1 MSAKQLIFGADARKR
16 ILVGVTKLSEAV
28 SATMGP
34 KGRNILIERK
44 YGAPTVTKDG
54 VSVAKEIELEDPFEN
69 MGAQLVKEA
78 ATKTNDAAGD
88 GTTTAT
94 VLAHAIM
101 TAGLKH
107 LVSGSNAIS
116 IKRGID
122 KAVAT
127 VTAELDGMS
136 KDVSSPDEYKAIA
149 TISAQDEEI
158 GEVIAEVI
166 DEAGKDGV
174 ITVEAGQTLG
184 IEKEYVEGMQFDNG
198 YISPYFVTD
207 TSRMEAVFENASILI
222 TDSKIGSIQEILP
235 LLEGLAQQGKKE
247 IVILSENIEGE
258 ALATLV
264 VNKLRGT
271 FSALAIK
278 APAFGDRRKDI
289 LKDIAALTGG
299 RVISEDTG
307 LKLENTTVD
316 DLGSAQKVVCTKD
329 STVIIGGA
337 GKKED
342 IERRIGEIKV
352 AIDNSS
358 SEFDA
363 QKLQER
369 LAKLTGGVA
378 VIRVGAA
385 TEVEQ
390 KEKQHRVEDALSAT
404 RAAADEGIVPGGGTA
419 YIRAIKTLESLKL
432 DNEDEQVGVEIVKEA
447 LIAPLFNIATN
458 AGAAGDVVVDKVTQ
472 LKGNDGYNALTGEY
486 EDLMKARII
495 DPKKVTRSALENAA
509 SVASM
514 FLTLEGAISEIPKEE
529 APAMADAGMGGM
541 GGMGGM
547 NNMGGNMGGMGGQMP
562 NNMPGMGAQMPNMM
576 NSRVGQNWVNPGGGG
591 GGMW

>member
-1 MSAKQLIFGADARKR
+1 MSAKQLTFGNDAREK
-16 ILVGVTKLSEAV
+16 ILDGVTKLFDAV
-28 SATMGP
+28 RATMGP
-34 KGRNILIERK
+34 SGRNVLIERK

-101 TAGLKH
+101 SEGLKH
-107 LVSGSNAIS
+107 LSSGSNAIS

-122 KAVAT
+122 KAVSAIT
-127 VTAELDGMS
+127 DELDKMKKDIS
-136 KDVSSPDEYKAIA
+136 KKDEYKAVA

-166 DEAGKDGV
+166 EQAGKDGV
-174 ITVEAGQTLG
+174 ITVESGQTLG

-198 YISPYFVTD
+198 YISPYFITD
-207 TSRMEAVFENASILI
+207 TTRMEAVFENPSILI
-222 TDSKIGSIQEILP
+222 TDKKIGSIQEILP
-235 LLEGLAQQGKKE
+235 LLEGLAQKGKKE
-247 IVILSENIEGE
+247 IVIISENLEGE

-271 FSALAIK
+271 FSALAVK
-278 APAFGDRRKDI
+278 APAFGDRRKEI
-289 LKDIAALTGG
+289 LQDIAALTGG
-299 RVISEDTG
+299 RVISEEVG
-307 LKLENTTVD
+307 LKLENATVE
-316 DLGSAQKVVCTKD
+316 DLGTARRVVATKD
-329 STVIIGGA
+329 DTIIIDGG

-342 IERRIGEIKV
+342 VEARISQIKS
-352 AIDNSS
+352 ALDATSS
-358 SEFDA
+358 DFDKE
-363 QKLQER
+363 KLQER
-369 LAKLTGGVA
+369 LAKLSGGVA
-378 VIRVGAA
+378 VIKVGAA

-404 RAAADEGIVPGGGTA
+404 RAAAEEGILPGGGVA
-419 YIRAIKTLESLKL
+419 YIRAMSALAKVKG
-432 DNEDEQVGVEIVKEA
+432 DNEDEQIGVDIVHDA
-447 LIAPLFNIATN
+447 LTAPLHNIASN
-458 AGAAGDVVVDKVTQ
+458 AGEAGEVVVEKVKNA
-472 LKGNDGYNALTGEY
+472 KGNDGFNAMTHKY
-486 EDLMKARII
+486 EDLVKAMVI

-514 FLTLEGAISEIPKEE
+514 FLTLECAVSEIPKEE
-529 APAMADAGMGGM
+529 KEVAMPAGGGM

-547 NNMGGNMGGMGGQMP
+547 M
-562 NNMPGMGAQMPNMM
+562 
-576 NSRVGQNWVNPGGGG
+576 
-591 GGMW
+591 